1 MIVFVYTNI
10 PEIKRHRH
18 APQLHFIGNTP
29 LIELTYLSIFSEL
42 ADVRIFAKLE
52 MMNLGGSVKDR
63 PALFMIEAA
72 ESTGLLTEGKEIIE
86 PSSGNTG
93 IGLAWIGGLKGYQ
106 VCIIMP
112 ETASQ
117 ERIDII
123 RGLGARDI
131 LSPGINGTDGA
142 IQRVKELVQKEPER
156 FVLLD
161 QFNNQ
166 ANWYAH
172 YEGTGREIWKQT
184 NGTITHLIAGIGSGG
199 TIMGT
204 SRYLREKN
212 PNIKVIGVQPAKD
225 SFIPGLRNTD
235 VALIVPSIYQEKE
248 VDKIFYVTANEAQSM
263 TKRLAREAS
272 LLVGPSSG
280 AALVGISKYCLF
292 NEDCIKGNI
301 VTIFPDSGVK
311 YLSQR
316 IIH

>member
-1 MIVFVYTNI
+1 MIVFVYTKI
-10 PEIKRHRH
+10 PEIKKHKH
-18 APQLHFIGNTP
+18 APQFHFIGNTP
-29 LIELTYLSIFSEL
+29 LIELTNFSVFSEL
-42 ADVRIFAKLE
+42 DNVRIFAKLE

-72 ESTGLLTEGKEIIE
+72 ESAGLLTEGKEIIE

-93 IGLAWIGGLKGYQ
+93 IGLAWIGSLKGYQ
-106 VCIIMP
+106 VTIIMP

-123 RGLGARDI
+123 RGLGARVI
-131 LSPGINGTDGA
+131 LTPEKEGTDGA
-142 IQRVKELVQKEPER
+142 IRRVKDLVDKQPER
-156 FVLLD
+156 FILLD

-166 ANWYAH
+166 ANWRAH
-172 YEGTGREIWKQT
+172 YEGTGREIWQQT
-184 NGTITHLIAGIGSGG
+184 NGAITHLIAGIGSGG

-204 SRYLREKN
+204 SRYLREKK
-212 PNIKVIGVQPAKD
+212 PSIKVIGIQPTKD

-235 VALIVPSIYQEKE
+235 TALIVPSIYHEE
-248 VDKIFYVTANEAQSM
+248 ELDKIFYVTANEAQSM

-280 AALVGISKYCLF
+280 AALAGILKYCLF
-292 NEDCIKGNI
+292 SDDCIKGNI
-301 VTIFPDSGVK
+301 VTIFPDSGVN
-311 YLSQR
+311 YLSQG

>member
-1 MIVFVYTNI
+1 MIVFVYTNKS
-10 PEIKRHRH
+10 EIKRHSH
-18 APQLHFIGNTP
+18 PPQLHFIGNTP
-29 LIELTYLSIFSEL
+29 LVELTHRSVFSEL
-42 ADVRIFAKLE
+42 DIRIFAKLE

-72 ESTGLLTEGKEIIE
+72 ESTELLTVSKEIIE

-106 VCIIMP
+106 VCIIIP

-123 RGLGARDI
+123 RGLGARVI
-131 LSPGINGTDGA
+131 LSPGAEGTDGA
-142 IQRVKELVQKEPER
+142 IQRVKELVQKQPER
-156 FVLLD
+156 FILLD

-166 ANWYAH
+166 ANWRAH
-172 YEGTGREIWKQT
+172 YEGTGREIWEQT
-184 NGTITHLIAGIGSGG
+184 NEVITHLIAGIGSGG

-204 SRYLREKN
+204 SRYLKEKN
-212 PNIKVIGVQPAKD
+212 PNIRIIGVQPTKD

-235 VALIVPSIYQEKE
+235 TALIIPSIYHEE
-248 VDKIFYVTANEAQSM
+248 ELDKILYVTANEAQSM

-280 AALVGISKYCLF
+280 AALAGILKYYLF
-292 NEDCIKGNI
+292 SDECIKGNI

-316 IIH
+316 INR